1 MAEFLSYIIPGI
13 MTGFVYALI
22 ALGFVLIYKC
32 SGVLN
37 LAQGELVLFGA
48 YIFYALSVQV
58 GAPLLVSIP
67 GTLVFAIVLGLLVER
82 LIMRPLIGQPILALI
97 MVTLGIGVILRGVM
111 IMVWGPATL
120 SLPRMFPIGGINLLG
135 ISISYEYLFFAIV
148 SVVLFGILFLFF
160 RYTRTGLRMM
170 AVADDQQAAQSVGI
184 RVKTV
189 IAMAWA
195 IAAIVSSIGG
205 ILLTSI
211 IGVHYSAVGIG
222 LRAIAVVLVGGLQ
235 SVGGV
240 LVAGP
245 LIGAIEGLAAGYLD
259 PLVGGGVRDVVAY
272 AVLILGLIVRPF
284 GLFGWKRIERV

>member
-1 MAEFLSYIIPGI
+1 MAEFLSYLIPGI

-37 LAQGELVLFGA
+37 LAQGELVLVGA
-48 YIFYALSVQV
+48 YIFYALSAQ
-58 GAPLLVSIP
+58 
-67 GTLVFAIVLGLLVER
+67 LGLPLSISILATFVLAIGLGFLIER
-82 LIMRPLIGQPILALI
+82 LVMRPLIGQPILALI
-97 MVTLGIGVILRGVM
+97 MVTLGIAVIVRGLM
-111 IMVWGPATL
+111 IMIWGPATL
-120 SLPRMFPIGGINLLG
+120 SLPRLFPVGGVRLMG
-135 ISISYEYLFFAIV
+135 TSISYEYLFFAIV
-148 SVVLFGILFLFF
+148 SVVLFSILFLFF

-184 RVKTV
+184 RVRTV
-189 IAMAWA
+189 IALTWA
-195 IAAIVSSIGG
+195 IAAVVSSIGG

-211 IGVHYSAVGIG
+211 IGIHYSAVGIG

-259 PLVGGGVRDVVAY
+259 PLVGGGVRDVAAY
-272 AVLILGLIVRPF
+272 VVLILVLIVRPF
-284 GLFGWKRIERV
+284 GFFGWKRIERV